1 MHDRPSEKPLSM
13 FTRAS
18 NKNQQPEGEMDTLME
33 EYSHVNSSSATHPTQ
48 MQTQL
53 KGLTHHPNMSITSSA
68 TVQTTDTT
76 QTKKSSIFR
85 FGRSMASTF
94 NPVHI
99 WNSLSNSWS
108 QAKEELE
115 QEAKDPRQKE
125 WDDRKAKAEA
135 AYAELKKLGP
145 DGFKKAV
152 PQGLPGFTNSNRDSG
167 IEMDDET
174 PRPSTES
181 KLFVPFP
188 TASVS
193 IGQSC
198 RRPSF
203 HFRTPSLSN
212 LKKRASDINLHR
224 RTTSLSKSPE
234 KQDAVE
240 PAPVH
245 RTLPKKD
252 LNRQAKLTKKV
263 SDLEA
268 KLEKAKKELQE
279 VMDVAPP
286 VPPIPEKHAQAPR
299 SRSASRP
306 RSAHVK
312 KFEPLPTLPSER
324 LLFTD
329 TMRQS
334 NVPDIAEQYF
344 EAEAKTD
351 VIEETIAGAEIEPT
365 NTKYEFSIK
374 ELAKE
379 SSKSD
384 DVNPKTPNNAI
395 IEPTSFFYTSS
406 PATSPAAKKTPA
418 VKKISK
424 RRKSDELS
432 KSYKPGSSLSDD
444 EAEWKEA
451 AKPKKKKKTSPP
463 DQPSPKDSSK
473 ESKHTSKKET
483 DDAPPKFPSRRSSL
497 AHPSVPSKPQPTRIP
512 SPTNEPTSPRGH
524 IRHRH
529 QRSLSPEKPGRV
541 QYRRRSPSPPPKPA
555 SKEVAKTRKALRKK
569 GAVVAVRPNGRDVPP
584 MPEVK
589 KAKERKGVVEKEE
602 YPWPD
607 DVF

>member
-1 MHDRPSEKPLSM
+1 
-13 FTRAS
+13 
-18 NKNQQPEGEMDTLME
+18 MDTLME

-68 TVQTTDTT
+68 TAQTTDTT

-94 NPVHI
+94 NPVNI

-108 QAKEELE
+108 QAKDELE

-152 PQGLPGFTNSNRDSG
+152 QQGVPGFANSNRDSG

-181 KLFVPFP
+181 KPFVPFP
-188 TASVS
+188 TVPVS
-193 IGQSC
+193 IGQSG

-224 RTTSLSKSPE
+224 RTASLSKSPE
-234 KQDAVE
+234 KHDAVE
-240 PAPVH
+240 PAPIH
-245 RTLPKKD
+245 RNLSKKD

-263 SDLEA
+263 SDLEV

-324 LLFTD
+324 LLFAD

-344 EAEAKTD
+344 EAEAKID
-351 VIEETIAGAEIEPT
+351 AIEETTAGAEIEHT
-365 NTKYEFSIK
+365 NTKYEFSVK

-379 SSKSD
+379 PSKSD
-384 DVNPKTPNNAI
+384 DVKFKTPNNAT

-406 PATSPAAKKTPA
+406 PATSPAAMKPPTP
-418 VKKISK
+418 KKISK

-432 KSYKPGSSLSDD
+432 KSFKPGSSLSDD

-451 AKPKKKKKTSPP
+451 AKPKKKKKASPP
-463 DQPSPKDSSK
+463 DQPSPKDSPKGS
-473 ESKHTSKKET
+473 SKKEMN
-483 DDAPPKFPSRRSSL
+483 DAPPKFPERRSSRANQVL
-497 AHPSVPSKPQPTRIP
+497 SKPQPTRIP
-512 SPTNEPTSPRGH
+512 SPTNESRGH

-529 QRSLSPEKPGRV
+529 QRSLSPEKKPGAV
-541 QYRRRSPSPPPKPA
+541 QYRQRSPSPPPK
-555 SKEVAKTRKALRKK
+555 KEVAKTRKALRKK
-569 GAVVAVRPNGRDVPP
+569 GPVVAVRPNGRDVPP

-589 KAKERKGVVEKEE
+589 KTKERKGVVEREE